1 MKESQFQEFK
11 EFMVSA
17 NYADGTIRQ
26 YTTALKRL
34 PEEPANCTEQVLYE
48 HIKSALERW
57 QYSCP
62 KYEYNQIRAA
72 AHLLFLQ
79 QTGKTMKEYFRS
91 TRIPDQYDPILTE
104 FYDYSVN
111 FKKVSMQTA
120 DSERNNVKR
129 FLSAT
134 VKCMDRVDWSEITAF
149 DISEFIS
156 DQLSHL
162 RNISKGGYT
171 KSIRNF
177 FRFLDDKGI
186 RVHISIFN
194 LPLSP
199 ANWPKSTLPVT
210 LTDNEVEKLLKHYN
224 QDSARDT
231 RNYAVVLTFLDL
243 GLRCSEVTNL
253 NLKDIHWDSGEV
265 VIRRTKTNSERVL
278 PLSQRLG
285 EALEKYVMHYR
296 PNSSDEHLFLRTG
309 RCEGMSV
316 DKEYI
321 RRIIR
326 FAFTKENI
334 TGRWKG
340 THALRRTAASK
351 IFNAG
356 NSLKITADILGHKV
370 IDSTTAYV
378 KIDIASLRTITG
390 NWPFGGEK
398 C

>member
-1 MKESQFQEFK
+1 
-11 EFMVSA
+11 
-17 NYADGTIRQ
+17 
-26 YTTALKRL
+26 L
-34 PEEPANCTEQVLYE
+34 PEEPVNCTEQVLYE
-48 HIKSALERW
+48 HIKRALERW
-57 QYSCP
+57 KLSCP
-62 KYEYNQIRAA
+62 KYEYHQIRAA

-79 QTGKTMKEYFRS
+79 RTGKTIKEYLRS
-91 TRIPDQYDPILTE
+91 TKIPDQYDPILTE
-104 FYDYSVN
+104 FHGYCVD
-111 FKKVSMQTA
+111 FKKVSNQTA
-120 DSERNNVKR
+120 DSEGNNVKR

-134 VKCMDRVDWSEITAF
+134 VKCMDKVEWSEVTAF
-149 DISEFIS
+149 DISEFIRE
-156 DQLSHL
+156 QLSHL
-162 RNISKGGYT
+162 TNISKGSYT

-177 FRFLDDKGI
+177 FRFLDYKGI
-186 RVHISIFN
+186 RVHTSIFN

-199 ANWPKSTLPVT
+199 ANWQKSTLPVT
-210 LTDNEVEKLLKHYN
+210 LSDNEVEKLLQHYN
-224 QDSARDT
+224 QDSARDK
-231 RNYAVVLTFLDL
+231 RNYAVILTFLDL

-253 NLKDIHWDSGEV
+253 NLQDIHWDSGEV
-265 VIRRTKTNSERVL
+265 VIRGTKNNSERVL

-285 EALEKYVMHYR
+285 EALENYVMHYR
-296 PNSSDEHLFLRTG
+296 PISSDEHLFLRIG
-309 RCEGMSV
+309 RCEGMSA

-356 NSLKITADILGHKV
+356 NSFKITADLLGHKV

-378 KIDIASLRTITG
+378 KIDIASLRMITG
-390 NWPFGGEK
+390 NWPFGGEI